1 MEITHP
7 GVVHQDQRGT
17 IIDVLADLNFNYA
30 TIIMQ
35 KKGVVRGNHYHKKT
49 VQWIYLLRGRLK
61 SFSRMPGGSI
71 ETAILEVGDLWKN
84 EPFEEHALLAVEDSE
99 FLVLTAGVRGGRNYE
114 KDTYRLKQ
122 SLVEQVE

>member
-35 KKGVVRGNHYHKKT
+35 KKAWSEATIITRKLFNGFT
-49 VQWIYLLRGRLK
+49 
-61 SFSRMPGGSI
+61 SF
-71 ETAILEVGDLWKN
+71 ADV
-84 EPFEEHALLAVEDSE
+84 
-99 FLVLTAGVRGGRNYE
+99 
-114 KDTYRLKQ
+114 
-122 SLVEQVE
+122 